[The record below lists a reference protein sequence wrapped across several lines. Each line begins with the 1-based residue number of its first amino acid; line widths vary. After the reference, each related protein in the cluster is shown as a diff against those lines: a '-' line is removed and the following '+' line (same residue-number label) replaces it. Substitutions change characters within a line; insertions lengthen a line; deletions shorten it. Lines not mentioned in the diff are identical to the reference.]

1 VDRRVD
7 LVREG
12 FDCVLRVG
20 QLGESSLIARPL
32 GHYQMVNCASPA
44 YLERH
49 GTPTDL
55 DTLAAHHRLVH
66 YVPNLGGRTTGFE
79 YLDAQG
85 QARQQVVPGAL
96 TVNTTAAYEA
106 AALAGLGIIQVPEAG
121 MRQHLAAGR
130 LRAVLPDWPA
140 PPMPVSL
147 LYPNRRHL
155 PRRVQVFMQWLA
167 ALVTPRLRGPAG

>member
-1 VDRRVD
+1 
-7 LVREG
+7 
-12 FDCVLRVG
+12 
-20 QLGESSLIARPL
+20 
-32 GHYQMVNCASPA
+32 
-44 YLERH
+44 
-49 GTPTDL
+49 
-55 DTLAAHHRLVH
+55 
-66 YVPNLGGRTTGFE
+66 VPNLGGRTTGFE